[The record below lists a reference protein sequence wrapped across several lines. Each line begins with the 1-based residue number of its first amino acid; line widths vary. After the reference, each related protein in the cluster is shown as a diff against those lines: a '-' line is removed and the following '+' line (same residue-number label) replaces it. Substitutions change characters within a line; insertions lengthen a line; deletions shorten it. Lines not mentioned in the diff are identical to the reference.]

1 MYSLS
6 TSQVKTIIKNHSFF
20 SSIGIHLN
28 APKSYK
34 TGKFSQTYENY
45 VEGQQLRMMP
55 ANFLGGLVYTYREKK
70 NLFRSCIRS
79 RLFYWREFFLEKPN
93 VKCQ

>member
-70 NLFRSCIRS
+70 IFSVHASVQGCFIGENFS
-79 RLFYWREFFLEKPN
+79 WKN
-93 VKCQ
+93 QM